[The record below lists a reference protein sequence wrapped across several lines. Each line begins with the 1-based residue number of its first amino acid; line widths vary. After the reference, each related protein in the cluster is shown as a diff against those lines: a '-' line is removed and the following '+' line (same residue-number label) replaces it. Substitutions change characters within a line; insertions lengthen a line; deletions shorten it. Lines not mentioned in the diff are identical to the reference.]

1 MKNLNRKADQRRA
14 AEGKENR
21 ADTLVIV
28 ESKHG
33 SVLQYGEWIRT
44 ALKSDMIPATRK
56 YLGYASL
63 YRNVIYI
70 GWIKEGV
77 IEKLGLLQQN
87 HVNFNMEGKHITVV
101 GVGIGEPTDS
111 YLKRIIGYNGLQQYG
126 DSFHYLPGKV
136 DSEKRKSGD
145 MSMIN
150 RCIKNLPKLY
160 EEADAD
166 VISERLAAGYN
177 GVDRNCIQSILD
189 EINDVRHNRFKKIS
203 EEDCE

>member
-14 AEGKENR
+14 ADGKESR

-33 SVLQYGEWIRT
+33 SVLQYGEWIST

-70 GWIKEGV
+70 GWIKEGL

-87 HVNFNMEGKHITVV
+87 YVNFNMAGKHITVV
-101 GVGIGEPTDS
+101 GVGVGEPTDS
-111 YLKRIIGYNGLQQYG
+111 YLTKIIGYNGLQQFG

-136 DSEKRKSGD
+136 DAEKRKSAD
-145 MSMIN
+145 INMIN
-150 RCIKNLPKLY
+150 RCLKNLPKLY
-160 EEADAD
+160 DEADAQI
-166 VISERLAAGYN
+166 VLERLTTGYN
-177 GVDRNCIQSILD
+177 GMERSRIQPILD
-189 EINDVRHNRFKKIS
+189 EINDVRHNRFQKVVA
-203 EEDCE
+203 EDDE